1 MGLLQTMACFQQF
14 LSRQVQSWKSS
25 LGEKI
30 GSQTKNPHRLKNR
43 KFQELCRQ
51 NSMQWVAGSR
61 SQMAWS
67 TNTMASNNQN
77 MTKGNDRLT

>member
-1 MGLLQTMACFQQF
+1 
-14 LSRQVQSWKSS
+14 
-25 LGEKI
+25 
-30 GSQTKNPHRLKNR
+30 
-43 KFQELCRQ
+43 
-51 NSMQWVAGSR
+51 MQWVAGSR